1 MGEDA
6 VQAERSS
13 IVGPNESHDL
23 PVPSPSPANSISPLS
38 PGVDG
43 GQASAI
49 TVLTLLDKLVH
60 MLDTVQENQRK
71 MEERQVEIEGTVRN
85 IQSDVIKLSK
95 SHSSTSNSVGKLLE
109 KSRKMSLNLKEVKE
123 KIDKQAVQVKKLE
136 VNHAHL
142 LKRDNFKVLIFQE
155 EREIPTEVFVKDSMR
170 QPLPAEE
177 EAPGVNA
184 NCTQEDGMQT
194 ISLSSDDEMVPHEDE
209 DAEDALVNQD
219 MASERSDWSRAEKI
233 KRSSLKKVDTLKR
246 AFSRQTIEKKMN
258 KIGSK
263 IVSPEQREKLKKSFT
278 PNHPK
283 SPSTK
288 SSSFKVAPLT
298 FNVKKVRDGEASP
311 KTMQTAEFTTEPV
324 SSPETEQTFSE
335 VHTEL
340 NPALEGAQGACSS
353 QEDPELTVP
362 SACSPES
369 ELPVLENGDAHPDL
383 PATLQQP
390 DQAENEEEGEE
401 KQEEMP
407 TETKKIE
414 VEAMIQAAPVAVE

>member
-1 MGEDA
+1 M
-6 VQAERSS
+6 
-13 IVGPNESHDL
+13 
-23 PVPSPSPANSISPLS
+23 
-38 PGVDG
+38 
-43 GQASAI
+43 
-49 TVLTLLDKLVH
+49 
-60 MLDTVQENQRK
+60 
-71 MEERQVEIEGTVRN
+71 
-85 IQSDVIKLSK
+85 
-95 SHSSTSNSVGKLLE
+95 
-109 KSRKMSLNLKEVKE
+109 
-123 KIDKQAVQVKKLE
+123 
-136 VNHAHL
+136 
-142 LKRDNFKVLIFQE
+142 FQE

-194 ISLSSDDEMVPHEDE
+194 ISLSSDDEVVPHEDE
-209 DAEDALVNQD
+209 DAEFALVNQD
-219 MASERSDWSRAEKI
+219 VASERSDWSRAEKI

-288 SSSFKVAPLT
+288 SSSFKVTPLT

-311 KTMQTAEFTTEPV
+311 KTVQTAEFTAEPV
-324 SSPETEQTFSE
+324 SSPDDEQTFSE

-340 NPALEGAQGACSS
+340 NPALEEAQGACSS
-353 QEDPELTVP
+353 QEDPELTIP

-383 PATLQQP
+383 SATLQQP

-401 KQEEMP
+401 KQEEIP
-407 TETKKIE
+407 PETKKIE